1 MQDIDDMV
9 DYLSKIEPE
18 DRARPLREYLR
29 MAWLEGLDFA
39 GDALRGGASL
49 TEAAT
54 ANPYA
59 QKTVKELEQDRLAAA
74 WDEGQ
79 TSGGGSNPYRRT
91 R

>member
-9 DYLSKIEPE
+9 DYLNRTEPE
-18 DRARPLREYLR
+18 ERARPLREYLR

-39 GDALRGGASL
+39 GAALRGGASL

-59 QKTVKELEQDRLAAA
+59 KKTPKELEQERLAAA
-74 WDEGQ
+74 WDEGR
-79 TSGGGSNPYRRT
+79 TSVGPNPYRR
-91 R
+91 